1 MQPLDVSV
9 TLLLPNPIHNFV
21 SADLHFLL
29 LIGLN
34 EVLVVCVDLPI
45 GLTLHHAVLNLSCFA
60 WVVH

>member
-9 TLLLPNPIHNFV
+9 TFLLPNPIHNLI
-21 SADLHFLL
+21 SADLNFPL

-34 EVLVVCVDLPI
+34 VVLVVCVDLPI